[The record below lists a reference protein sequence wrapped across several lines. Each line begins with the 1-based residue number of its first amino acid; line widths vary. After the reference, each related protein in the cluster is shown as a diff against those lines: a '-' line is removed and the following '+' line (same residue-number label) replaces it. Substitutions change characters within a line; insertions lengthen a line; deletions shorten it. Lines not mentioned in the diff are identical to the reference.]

1 MRLPGLLATA
11 ALIAC
16 LLPGSAWAQSGADA
30 RFEALERRIQQ
41 LEERLAE
48 RDAAMAEK
56 EQALAKL
63 QAKVAVQEQTAADIR
78 AEVAESGVGG
88 WTDGLEIG
96 GAVEVLVSHDSPYE
110 GNSTSNN
117 ETDTVEVALA
127 AGIGDYAS
135 AELVLE
141 KDDEDKVEVAD
152 AFFTIDSGAGVSFS
166 AGKMGLPFADFET
179 NLVSDPMALEIGE
192 AVKNALMLSF
202 ESEAGFSASAY
213 TFNGDADYNG
223 RDRIDKVGAQAGFG
237 TELGGMGVDLG
248 IGWINDFREADS
260 MEGSWPEEDE
270 ILESKK
276 VAGLAVSGGLSF
288 GPLSFLGHYVS
299 ARDKLG
305 EVGWAADVSAHG
317 SPVTKPLEEPD
328 VEMAQPSAWGVE
340 MGYAFEA
347 AGRRSAWP
355 SATSAR
361 ARPSPSKCRKAVC
374 CSASPPSSSKVSA
387 SRSNTP
393 AITTTTPAVAPA
405 GRSTSAKEAG
415 RMKTQIP
422 GPQSAAWARAA
433 APSPCCSP
441 PSSSLAVDV
450 RGRCPRSGKARRKEL
465 KTHSTQHPGR
475 GWG

>member
-1 MRLPGLLATA
+1 MRLPGLLAAA
-11 ALIAC
+11 ALTAC

-30 RFEALERRIQQ
+30 RLEALERRIQQ

-78 AEVAESGVGG
+78 AEVAESSDGG
-88 WTDGLEIG
+88 WTDGMEIG

-141 KDDEDKVEVAD
+141 KDNEDKVEVAD
-152 AFFTIDSGAGVSFS
+152 AFFTIDSGADVLFS

-223 RDRIDKVGAQAGFG
+223 RDRIDKVGVQAGFG
-237 TELGGMGVDLG
+237 TELGPMGVDLG
-248 IGWINDFREADS
+248 IGWISDFREAES

-270 ILESKK
+270 RLESKK
-276 VAGLAVSGGLSF
+276 VAGLAMSGGLSF

-317 SPVTKPLEEPD
+317 SPATDPLEEPD
-328 VEMAQPSAWGVE
+328 VGMAQPSAWGVE

-347 AGRRSAWP
+347 AGREIGVALGYQRTREALALEMPESRVLFGLSTELVEGIGIALEYARHNDYDTGSCAGWEIDLGEDEKIGGTDEPNADTWSAICGTGKSGSSVSLML
-355 SATSAR
+355 SA
-361 ARPSPSKCRKAVC
+361 
-374 CSASPPSSSKVSA
+374 
-387 SRSNTP
+387 
-393 AITTTTPAVAPA
+393 
-405 GRSTSAKEAG
+405 EF
-415 RMKTQIP
+415 
-422 GPQSAAWARAA
+422 
-433 APSPCCSP
+433 
-441 PSSSLAVDV
+441 
-450 RGRCPRSGKARRKEL
+450 
-465 KTHSTQHPGR
+465 
-475 GWG
+475 

>member
-78 AEVAESGVGG
+78 AEVAESGAGG

-237 TELGGMGVDLG
+237 TEIGGMGVELG
-248 IGWINDFREADS
+248 VGWISDIREA
-260 MEGSWPEEDE
+260 EGFVEGEPPETA
-270 ILESKK
+270 KK
-276 VAGLAVSGGLSF
+276 IDGLAVSGGLSF
-288 GPLSFLGHYVS
+288 GPLSFLGHYMTT
-299 ARDKLG
+299 RDKVDGVDWTVADLTANESSVTYETQPVLTDPILDRSLLG
-305 EVGWAADVSAHG
+305 DPIDDDLGSVGVA
-317 SPVTKPLEEPD
+317 E
-328 VEMAQPSAWGVE
+328 PSAWGVE

-347 AGRRSAWP
+347 GGREIGVALGYQRTHEALALEMP
-355 SATSAR
+355 E
-361 ARPSPSKCRKAVC
+361 
-374 CSASPPSSSKVSA
+374 
-387 SRSNTP
+387 SR
-393 AITTTTPAVAPA
+393 VLF
-405 GRSTSAKEAG
+405 GLSTELVEGIGIALEY
-415 RMKTQIP
+415 
-422 GPQSAAWARAA
+422 
-433 APSPCCSP
+433 
-441 PSSSLAVDV
+441 
-450 RGRCPRSGKARRKEL
+450 ARRNDYGTGSCAGWEVDLGEDEKIGGENGDADTWSAICGTG
-465 KTHSTQHPGR
+465 KSGSTVSLLLSAEF
-475 GWG
+475 